1 MIDRGTCKAML
12 RESARLMLE
21 QADRLSDIDSK
32 FGDGDHGIT
41 ITKIAKLM
49 DERAEAWDEESI
61 KDFLDDLGMAAMAVR
76 GGSAGPLYGTLIS
89 GLGAQFGDDEN
100 ELSADAARRMFAG
113 CLAEMQDITNAQVG
127 DKTMMDALIPAVEA
141 AQACEAEGDDAAAAD
156 TGGDVRGSVLFLCG
170 YGCADQGALRT
181 QQTGTLPRRVH
192 GCDKA
197 FQYCNAGPRI
207 FRTERRAAAR
217 GHQENGE
224 RSEHAAY
231 DYRLPDHP

>member
-76 GGSAGPLYGTLIS
+76 GGSAGPLYGTMIG
-89 GLGAQFGDDEN
+89 GLGARLGDDEN

-141 AQACEAEGDDAAAAD
+141 AQASEGFASKFGRARSYGDATIGTPDAGAVS
-156 TGGDVRGSVLFLCG
+156 TSLFLRG
-170 YGCADQGALRT
+170 LATGAA
-181 QQTGTLPRRVH
+181 H
-192 GCDKA
+192 
-197 FQYCNAGPRI
+197 
-207 FRTERRAAAR
+207 
-217 GHQENGE
+217 H
-224 RSEHAAY
+224 
-231 DYRLPDHP
+231 